1 VRADEG
7 AGGERLSAERLAALP
22 VADQEQ
28 TLVEL
33 VTEHAAKVLGYDRDE
48 VEPDRAFK
56 DIGFDSMTAVD
67 YRRRL
72 SAALGLDLPATLI
85 FDHATPT
92 ALARHLRSE
101 LLGPDADPLTAVL
114 ADLDRLEAAAPGLP
128 QEEIDRNRLAARLQ
142 ALASRLLAGSGSTDT
157 SAPPGDA
164 TDVASRLEDADADD
178 VLAFIDKEL
187 GVG

>member
-1 VRADEG
+1 
-7 AGGERLSAERLAALP
+7 
-22 VADQEQ
+22 
-28 TLVEL
+28 
-33 VTEHAAKVLGYDRDE
+33 
-48 VEPDRAFK
+48 
-56 DIGFDSMTAVD
+56 MTAVD

-164 TDVASRLEDADADD
+164 GDATDVASRLEDADADD